1 MKPSCGV
8 VADQHGPVF
17 LIGHITPDMPLSFEW
32 TKPQTRANSSLM
44 ESTGCLHFFGLIV
57 IYSRRSSEAEK
68 EIST

>member
-1 MKPSCGV
+1 M
-8 VADQHGPVF
+8 F